1 MGGFTTQPSPNLLM
15 KYFAKKCTSL
25 YIYIYIHCLYTYI
38 YYFLWYKPVVLL
50 VWYVDPCTACPFYQ
64 FQLFKS
70 QSCGWKLMTSP
81 FCLIVWRNMFPWQI
95 GGRPVISWRV
105 YVISCNECFTYPIEA
120 EIKGQTDFVLRG
132 LSLLRPLTLKSH
144 PDPYCLCQERRLFGP
159 LGVEPQVEF
168 EGPMFFFLYKS
179 HWICGKGCFSGHH
192 QSTYLWFG
200 STQDSDRNLWN
211 NMQWIICGKATGMR
225 SHNESSKSACQ
236 FLRLN
241 GSKSIEIISASL
253 FEGSTNWISKKV
265 MAWTRFIDFYG
276 CLVHV
281 GTSFETLQT
290 CSWFPNRDSQYKKK
304 FVFPDCVPI
313 TWAWSK
319 PWLSYRGVT
328 IQVY

>member
-1 MGGFTTQPSPNLLM
+1 MNVS
-15 KYFAKKCTSL
+15 CT
-25 YIYIYIHCLYTYI
+25 
-38 YYFLWYKPVVLL
+38 
-50 VWYVDPCTACPFYQ
+50 
-64 FQLFKS
+64 
-70 QSCGWKLMTSP
+70 
-81 FCLIVWRNMFPWQI
+81 R
-95 GGRPVISWRV
+95 
-105 YVISCNECFTYPIEA
+105 
-120 EIKGQTDFVLRG
+120 GQTDFVLRG

-144 PDPYCLCQERRLFGP
+144 PDPYYPCQERRLFGP

-168 EGPMFFFLYKS
+168 EGPMFFFCINLTEFVEKVVS
-179 HWICGKGCFSGHH
+179 VVIIKVPIFGLGL
-192 QSTYLWFG
+192 STKN
-200 STQDSDRNLWN
+200 SDRNLWN

-225 SHNESSKSACQ
+225 SHNESSKSVCQ